1 MQTSFSLKSLL
12 ATCAFIFIV
21 QEGYSQISYS
31 DSIKHFISNYIAT
44 HDVLKKDDK
53 KYLRFFPID
62 ESYSVTAD
70 FTRAD
75 NAAWFEIP
83 TSGKIRKTFRLYGI
97 ARFSIHDTIV
107 SLNIYQS
114 QNLLQSEKYS
124 DYLFLPFT
132 DLTTGEESYHTGR
145 YIDLT
150 VKDIKDN
157 KVVIDFNKAYNPSC
171 AYVSGKYNCPIPPRE
186 NSLPVAIRAGEMSF
200 SKSH

>member
-1 MQTSFSLKSLL
+1 MQVHFSFKSLFVTSIFLFGMQT
-12 ATCAFIFIV
+12 AFC
-21 QEGYSQISYS
+21 QISYQ
-31 DSIKHFISNYIAT
+31 DSLKHFISNYIAT
-44 HDVLKKDDK
+44 HDVLQEEDK

-70 FTRAD
+70 FVKAD

-83 TSGKIRKTFRLYGI
+83 TSGKIKKTFRLYGV
-97 ARFSIHDTIV
+97 AKFSIHDTSV

-150 VKDIKDN
+150 LKDIKNN
-157 KVVIDFNKAYNPSC
+157 KVLFDFNKAYNPSC
-171 AYVSGKYNCPIPPRE
+171 AYVSDKYNCPIPPRE
-186 NSLPVAIRAGEMSF
+186 NALSVAIRAGE
-200 SKSH
+200 KAYAKPH